1 MGRIQRRLKIGGLGG
16 ERGKGGGGKE
26 KREKKR
32 GRKEGG
38 EGERGRPSG
47 ENIGEV
53 SARLEPR
60 YVRSPKAGRRPMP
73 AAGVVI
79 YFVEVSSS
87 SPIPALHPSR
97 LSCGVHRGDVRCG
110 ICCIYHTPHL
120 FNYILIQ
127 R

>member
-32 GRKEGG
+32 GRRRG
-38 EGERGRPSG
+38 EG
-47 ENIGEV
+47 ENIGAV
-53 SARLEPR
+53 SARLESR

-87 SPIPALHPSR
+87 SPITSLPPFRFLHF
-97 LSCGVHRGDVRCG
+97 G
-110 ICCIYHTPHL
+110 
-120 FNYILIQ
+120 
-127 R
+127 

>member
-38 EGERGRPSG
+38 EGEG
-47 ENIGEV
+47 ENIGAV
-53 SARLEPR
+53 SARLESR

-87 SPIPALHPSR
+87 SPIPAL
-97 LSCGVHRGDVRCG
+97 
-110 ICCIYHTPHL
+110 
-120 FNYILIQ
+120 F
-127 R
+127 